1 MEPEIKLENEIIIII
16 IVAFS
21 GVYQIWNTTS

>member
-1 MEPEIKLENEIIIII
+1 MEPEIKHENEIIIII
-16 IVAFS
+16 IAFS